1 MSSSEGDHFM
11 RKHARILFIGFG
23 IFGFGLAQ
31 AQSPTELVQ
40 SALKNRD
47 KIKAAQLQ
55 VAAAKNTSNSLG
67 AFPMTRLEAGSGT
80 RPDVAGGEEL
90 TLFQPFDLFGKSK
103 AARQGGDADV
113 KVAEADFRQAELTV
127 QTEVLTAYANLGSAR
142 QNLQNS
148 KDQLDI
154 VKAVEAAT
162 KSRVEARALPEIQ
175 LTRAQLEV
183 EKANQSVLDRQAD
196 FDAALVK
203 LRQTTGISDP
213 LETDANIEFISSP
226 EVATGPEKRRP
237 ELLALGAQMAGL
249 RAEEKQAKLGLAPD
263 VELQGRRSPWA
274 DPEMYGVRLQF
285 VVPLWDHGASRQ
297 RQQAAKR
304 KQDATELEYADLLK
318 QVQAEI
324 EASKLQ
330 YEAAQKAVTTYQKLA
345 DGARDLLTKIQSG
358 FELGASSLI
367 EVWDAKRAYADALD
381 ELSAARLKRDLAAT
395 DLYAAEGQILGEKA

>member
-1 MSSSEGDHFM
+1 M

-23 IFGFGLAQ
+23 IFGFGLTQ
-31 AQSPTELVQ
+31 AQSATELVQ

-47 KIKAAQLQ
+47 KIRAARLQ
-55 VAAAKNTSNSLG
+55 IAAAKNTSNSLG

-90 TLFQPFDLFGKSK
+90 TLFQPFDLFGKAK
-103 AARQGGDADV
+103 AARQGGDADI
-113 KVAEADFRQAELTV
+113 KVAEADFRQAELSV

-249 RAEEKQAKLGLAPD
+249 RAEEKQAKLSLAPD

-304 KQDATELEYADLLK
+304 KQDAAELEYADLLK

>member
-31 AQSPTELVQ
+31 AQSATELVQ

-47 KIKAAQLQ
+47 KIRAARLQ
-55 VAAAKNTSNSLG
+55 IAAAKNTSNSLG

-90 TLFQPFDLFGKSK
+90 TLFQPFDLFGKAK
-103 AARQGGDADV
+103 AARQGGDADI
-113 KVAEADFRQAELTV
+113 KVAEADFRQAELSV

-213 LETDANIEFISSP
+213 LETDANIEFIPSL

-249 RAEEKQAKLGLAPD
+249 RAEEKQAKLSLAPD

-367 EVWDAKRAYADALD
+367 EVWDAKRAYADALN

>member
-1 MSSSEGDHFM
+1 M

-31 AQSPTELVQ
+31 AQSATELVQ

-47 KIKAAQLQ
+47 KIRAARLQ
-55 VAAAKNTSNSLG
+55 IAAAKNTSNSLG

-90 TLFQPFDLFGKSK
+90 TLFQPFDLFGKAK
-103 AARQGGDADV
+103 AARQGGDADI

-127 QTEVLTAYANLGSAR
+127 QTEVLTAYANLAGAR

-213 LETDANIEFISSP
+213 LETDANVEFIPSP

-237 ELLALGAQMAGL
+237 ELLTLGAQMAGL
-249 RAEEKQAKLGLAPD
+249 RAEEKQAKLSLAPD

-304 KQDATELEYADLLK
+304 KQDAAELEYADLLK